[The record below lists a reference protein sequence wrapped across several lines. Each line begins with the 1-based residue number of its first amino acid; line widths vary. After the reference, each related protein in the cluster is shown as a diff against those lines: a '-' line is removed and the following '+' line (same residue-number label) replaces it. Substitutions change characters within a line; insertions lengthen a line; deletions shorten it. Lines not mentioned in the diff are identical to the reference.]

1 MYTLLL
7 SGLRLCCLIQ
17 VLVCGAELYT
27 GNTALIPAA
36 LYEKKTNMVQLAKN
50 LIISY
55 AGNFIGA
62 LALVWLVTQAG
73 IFGPTHPITKL
84 AVAKTSLT
92 WIEAFSRGV
101 LCNFL
106 VCIGVW
112 QASAATSLA
121 GKAVGVWFPI
131 SAFVALGL
139 EHSVANMFL
148 IPMGISAGAPVSFG
162 HFITSNLI
170 PVTLGNTVAGL
181 FIGTAYAYIF
191 GSLGKSETA

>member
-1 MYTLLL
+1 MAPLLL
-7 SGLRLCCLIQ
+7 PLQ

-36 LYEKKTNMVQLAKN
+36 VYEKKADMVQLAKN
-50 LIISY
+50 WIISY
-55 AGNFIGA
+55 FGNLVGS
-62 LALVWLVTQAG
+62 LLLVWLVTQAG
-73 IFGPTHPITKL
+73 MFGPTHPITKI

-92 WIEAFSRGV
+92 WMEAFTRGM

-106 VCIGVW
+106 VCVGVW

-148 IPMGISAGAPVSFG
+148 IPMGISAGAQVSFG
-162 HFITSNLI
+162 QFVTSNLI
-170 PVTLGNTVAGL
+170 PVTLGNTLAGL
-181 FIGTAYAYIF
+181 LLGTAYAYIF
-191 GSLGKSETA
+191 GSLGKEQE